1 MMKILNVWYTLHR
14 GKKSWLDSELDSPE
28 VSRYW
33 MIGLCHRMAGDD
45 SRMAG
50 GESRMTRD
58 CCWPEGSIHEEAV
71 YRDVYQEV
79 NWKVTD
85 AMFRTTSLRRIY
97 KSMRIVNDYQYI
109 WYHTKITDIVWSM
122 WKHCTRARKSTSAL
136 KYMVSITTF
145 WDADM
150 IDMLCTIDNHRR
162 LRNDKLQAEAPINAE
177 WRAQAPIN
185 TESWAEALP
194 SRKVDLRLFHFAFG

>member
-1 MMKILNVWYTLHR
+1 
-14 GKKSWLDSELDSPE
+14 
-28 VSRYW
+28 

-109 WYHTKITDIVWSM
+109 
-122 WKHCTRARKSTSAL
+122 
-136 KYMVSITTF
+136 
-145 WDADM
+145 
-150 IDMLCTIDNHRR
+150 
-162 LRNDKLQAEAPINAE
+162 
-177 WRAQAPIN
+177 
-185 TESWAEALP
+185 
-194 SRKVDLRLFHFAFG
+194 